1 MIERLEYLEQL
12 IALKDKDF
20 IKVVSGIRG
29 CGKSTLF
36 DLYGKYLRAH
46 GVTKQQMIR
55 INLENVDFIRTY
67 EDLYDFIESFLIQD
81 QQNYVFLDEVQNSKD
96 FQKCIERLCS
106 KENVDLYI
114 AGSNANL
121 LSSEMSTLLS
131 GKYVEIKMLPL
142 SFKEYVGCVGEH
154 NLNKKYF
161 NYRTRSSFPYTIKL
175 NAKKEIHTYLEGIFN
190 TILVKDIAAKKG
202 LLDFGILENI
212 MKFMFENIGN
222 LCSSTK
228 IANALYLQG
237 KSISVPTV
245 ESYLK
250 ALTDAFI
257 LYKVDRYDVKGKQYL
272 SSGAKYYLAD
282 IGLRYNWL
290 GSQKADQERI
300 LENIVYLELI
310 RRGYKVSIG
319 KVDRTEVDFMAT
331 NEKGT
336 EYYQVADTVYHE
348 ETLRRELKPLE
359 SIRDHN
365 PKYLLTMDFMPYTSH
380 NGIKQINVLEWLLER
395 E

>member
-131 GKYVEIKMLPL
+131 GKYVEI
-142 SFKEYVGCVGEH
+142 
-154 NLNKKYF
+154 
-161 NYRTRSSFPYTIKL
+161 RI
-175 NAKKEIHTYLEGIFN
+175 
-190 TILVKDIAAKKG
+190 
-202 LLDFGILENI
+202 DFII
-212 MKFMFENIGN
+212 
-222 LCSSTK
+222 
-228 IANALYLQG
+228 
-237 KSISVPTV
+237 
-245 ESYLK
+245 
-250 ALTDAFI
+250 
-257 LYKVDRYDVKGKQYL
+257 
-272 SSGAKYYLAD
+272 
-282 IGLRYNWL
+282 
-290 GSQKADQERI
+290 
-300 LENIVYLELI
+300 
-310 RRGYKVSIG
+310 
-319 KVDRTEVDFMAT
+319 
-331 NEKGT
+331 
-336 EYYQVADTVYHE
+336 
-348 ETLRRELKPLE
+348 
-359 SIRDHN
+359 
-365 PKYLLTMDFMPYTSH
+365 
-380 NGIKQINVLEWLLER
+380 
-395 E
+395 